1 MATRAFD
8 TLEAAK
14 TLEEAGFERAQ
25 AEAVVA
31 TVTSVVRLGIE
42 AFARDL
48 VTRDQ
53 FSDTAAALHADSVE
67 VKGDFAQLKGDFV
80 ELRGEFA
87 ELKGDFVELRG
98 EFAELKGDFVE
109 LRGEF
114 AELKGDFVE
123 LRGEFAELKGD
134 FVELRAEMHAGFAE
148 LRAEFALEIK
158 NLYRHLWLMSASIV
172 ALTVTLT
179 KLIP

>member
-1 MATRAFD
+1 MATSPFD
-8 TLEAAK
+8 TLKAAR

-31 TVTSVVRLGIE
+31 TTTSVVRHGIE

-48 VTRDQ
+48 VTKDQ
-53 FSDTAAALHADSVE
+53 FAVTASGLHDDSAE
-67 VKGDFAQLKGDFV
+67 LRGDFAQLKGDFV

-98 EFAELKGDFVE
+98 EFAELKGDFAE

-114 AELKGDFVE
+114 AQLKGDF
-123 LRGEFAELKGD
+123 AELKAD
-134 FVELRAEMHAGFAE
+134 FVQLRSEMHAGLAE
-148 LRAEFALEIK
+148 VRAEVALELK
-158 NLYRHLWLMSASIV
+158 SLYRHLWLMSASIV

>member
-1 MATRAFD
+1 MATSPFD
-8 TLEAAK
+8 TLKAAR
-14 TLEEAGFERAQ
+14 TLEEAGFEQAQ

-31 TVTSVVRLGIE
+31 TVTSVVHHEIE

-48 VTRDQ
+48 VTKDQ
-53 FSDTAAALHADSVE
+53 FAETASGLHDESTE
-67 VKGDFAQLKGDFV
+67 LRGDFAQLKGDFV

-98 EFAELKGDFVE
+98 EFAELKADFVQ
-109 LRGEF
+109 LRS
-114 AELKGDFVE
+114 
-123 LRGEFAELKGD
+123 
-134 FVELRAEMHAGFAE
+134 EMHAGFAE
-148 LRAEFALEIK
+148 LRAEVALELK
-158 NLYRHLWLMSASIV
+158 SLYRHLWLMSASIV

>member
-1 MATRAFD
+1 MATSPFD
-8 TLEAAK
+8 TLKAAR
-14 TLEEAGFERAQ
+14 TLEEAGFEKAQ
-25 AEAVVA
+25 AEAVVT
-31 TVTSVVRLGIE
+31 TVTTVVGDAIE

-48 VTRDQ
+48 VTKDQ
-53 FSDTAAALHADSVE
+53 FAETAARLHGESTE
-67 VKGDFAQLKGDFV
+67 QRGEFV

-123 LRGEFAELKGD
+123 LRGEFAELRS
-134 FVELRAEMHAGFAE
+134 ELHVGLAEV
-148 LRAEFALEIK
+148 RAEFALEIK
-158 NLYRHLWLMSASIV
+158 SLYRHLWLMSASIV